1 MNRKTLVYYHCRDRN
16 FLLLCSVF
24 ALDRGL
30 VFASDIPTV
39 QSGSSSTFRTYY
51 EVSS

>member
-1 MNRKTLVYYHCRDRN
+1 MNWKTFVYYHYRDRN

-24 ALDRGL
+24 VLDSGL
-30 VFASDIPTV
+30 VFASAFPPV
-39 QSGSSSTFRTYY
+39 QSGSSSTFWSYY